1 MEGFSAINGIAQD
14 YFRSSCDIL
23 VGGYSSYIRND
34 CNSFVLG
41 QKYQPFAL
49 SNSVGHAYDH
59 FETQPIKLYIRRK
72 VIKCRYSLCTF
83 WSHIQ
88 GCTKIIQGVTKQ
100 NSSKNMLTLLDHPVL
115 MEHFHH
121 FVIKELNSTKYKL
134 SENVLVLIVYW
145 FCNAYS
151 GCAKIVFFF
160 HHNSCKCQSSHT
172 YLYIL
177 CEKFGEKITL
187 KCPVL
192 KFYKYRYTIIYC
204 NIMIWLYRVFKV
216 CVNSNPDAQV
226 TYRIHQS

>member
-1 MEGFSAINGIAQD
+1 MCNITNFERFTSFFTFVSN
-14 YFRSSCDIL
+14 SK
-23 VGGYSSYIRND
+23 SSYHN
-34 CNSFVLG
+34 
-41 QKYQPFAL
+41 
-49 SNSVGHAYDH
+49 
-59 FETQPIKLYIRRK
+59 PIKLYIRRK

-121 FVIKELNSTKYKL
+121 FVIKQLNSTKYKL
-134 SENVLVLIVYW
+134 SENVLVLIVNW

-151 GCAKIVFFF
+151 GCAKNVFFF

-177 CEKFGEKITL
+177 YEKFGEKITL

-192 KFYKYRYTIIYC
+192 KFYKVPVHNNILQHNDMIIQG
-204 NIMIWLYRVFKV
+204 V
-216 CVNSNPDAQV
+216 
-226 TYRIHQS
+226 QSVRQL